1 MKIYKK
7 SMLIEES
14 DNVAVAVEPIQA
26 GECTLVAGEE
36 ITANEY
42 IKEGHKIAR
51 TDIEKGAEIIKYG
64 VHIGVATQFIKKGDW
79 VHEHNV
85 YDDFEEINREQ
96 RAYYRSMAPDAMD
109 YTIHHKYKKEELGLP
124 ETIMGYKRADG
135 SFGIRNQVVV
145 ISLVQCSNNA
155 AQRISAACNVPAT
168 FVDAA
173 CGEFPDRFERTRRG
187 FITTG
192 THPNTFGVVLLSLG
206 CQQTDPEDVAE
217 EIRKTGRPVVN
228 ISIQADGGVTKA
240 IQDGD
245 FFENPALMS
254 AINQCKWFDSTLH
267 IFGLLSDGGV
277 HSHIDHMF
285 ALLEL
290 ARRNGL
296 RKVCFHCFMDGRD
309 TPPQSGIEYID
320 RLQAKIDAV
329 EVGCI
334 ATVSGR
340 YYAMDRDNRWDR
352 VQKAYNAIALGEGE
366 HAATAHE
373 AMEQSYA
380 NGVTDEFV
388 VPVIVTEGATV
399 KDDDAIIF
407 ANFRPD
413 RAREITRAFVDPEFT
428 GFERVQPKIH
438 YVCMTQYDAT
448 IPGVE
453 IAFKPQSLKNT
464 FGEYISDLGMTQLR
478 IAETEKYAHVT
489 FFFNGGVEKEYP
501 GEDRAL
507 IPSPKVA
514 TYDLQPEMS
523 EPAVTEECVKRI
535 LSGKYDVVILNFA
548 NCDMVGHTGV
558 FEAAVK
564 AIEATDDGVG
574 KVVDAILKMGGQC
587 LITADHGNVDQM
599 LDADGV
605 TPFTA
610 HSTNPVPLVMV
621 GHEGKLA
628 EGGVLADLA
637 PTMLD
642 MMGIPQPAEMT
653 GHSLLIR

>member
-240 IQDGD
+240 IQDGIAAVED
-245 FFENPALMS
+245 LKRQAEAQKREPCPLSGLIIGGYNGGSDWTSGLSANPVVGEAIDMHLS
-254 AINQCKWFDSTLH
+254 A
-267 IFGLLSDGGV
+267 GG
-277 HSHIDHMF
+277 
-285 ALLEL
+285 
-290 ARRNGL
+290 R
-296 RKVCFHCFMDGRD
+296 
-309 TPPQSGIEYID
+309 
-320 RLQAKIDAV
+320 AV
-329 EVGCI
+329 EVC
-334 ATVSGR
+334 GR
-340 YYAMDRDNRWDR
+340 GGYPTTAASYEIGMRLMDIGD
-352 VQKAYNAIALGEGE
+352 
-366 HAATAHE
+366 
-373 AMEQSYA
+373 
-380 NGVTDEFV
+380 
-388 VPVIVTEGATV
+388 
-399 KDDDAIIF
+399 
-407 ANFRPD
+407 
-413 RAREITRAFVDPEFT
+413 
-428 GFERVQPKIH
+428 
-438 YVCMTQYDAT
+438 
-448 IPGVE
+448 
-453 IAFKPQSLKNT
+453 
-464 FGEYISDLGMTQLR
+464 
-478 IAETEKYAHVT
+478 
-489 FFFNGGVEKEYP
+489 FFNEDCTRRGGKGLSQVNPTP
-501 GEDRAL
+501 GNNGRH
-507 IPSPKVA
+507 
-514 TYDLQPEMS
+514 T
-523 EPAVTEECVKRI
+523 CV
-535 LSGKYDVVILNFA
+535 
-548 NCDMVGHTGV
+548 
-558 FEAAVK
+558 
-564 AIEATDDGVG
+564 
-574 KVVDAILKMGGQC
+574 
-587 LITADHGNVDQM
+587 
-599 LDADGV
+599 ADGV
-605 TPFTA
+605 APPSGEEADMTTIKITGNPQTATALEDMIDYSAAPMLYGELSLQESGRELYELLLRVANGEETKAEKLGDYSWTTPHGT
-610 HSTNPVPLVMV
+610 SYN
-621 GHEGKLA
+621 G
-628 EGGVLADLA
+628 DY
-637 PTMLD
+637 
-642 MMGIPQPAEMT
+642 
-653 GHSLLIR
+653 

>member
-254 AINQCKWFDSTLH
+254 AINHCSCGGSEAAGRGPEARTL
-267 IFGLLSDGGV
+267 
-277 HSHIDHMF
+277 
-285 ALLEL
+285 
-290 ARRNGL
+290 
-296 RKVCFHCFMDGRD
+296 
-309 TPPQSGIEYID
+309 PPQRTDYR
-320 RLQAKIDAV
+320 RL
-329 EVGCI
+329 
-334 ATVSGR
+334 
-340 YYAMDRDNRWDR
+340 
-352 VQKAYNAIALGEGE
+352 
-366 HAATAHE
+366 
-373 AMEQSYA
+373 
-380 NGVTDEFV
+380 
-388 VPVIVTEGATV
+388 
-399 KDDDAIIF
+399 
-407 ANFRPD
+407 
-413 RAREITRAFVDPEFT
+413 
-428 GFERVQPKIH
+428 
-438 YVCMTQYDAT
+438 
-448 IPGVE
+448 
-453 IAFKPQSLKNT
+453 
-464 FGEYISDLGMTQLR
+464 
-478 IAETEKYAHVT
+478 
-489 FFFNGGVEKEYP
+489 
-501 GEDRAL
+501 
-507 IPSPKVA
+507 
-514 TYDLQPEMS
+514 
-523 EPAVTEECVKRI
+523 
-535 LSGKYDVVILNFA
+535 
-548 NCDMVGHTGV
+548 
-558 FEAAVK
+558 
-564 AIEATDDGVG
+564 
-574 KVVDAILKMGGQC
+574 
-587 LITADHGNVDQM
+587 
-599 LDADGV
+599 
-605 TPFTA
+605 
-610 HSTNPVPLVMV
+610 
-621 GHEGKLA
+621 
-628 EGGVLADLA
+628 
-637 PTMLD
+637 
-642 MMGIPQPAEMT
+642 
-653 GHSLLIR
+653 

>member
-1 MKIYKK
+1 MKKAITPNKAEDKPTQAVKAAAAEPVETAAPAKAEAAAEVKAAPAAAPAEAAKAEPAAEKK
-7 SMLIEES
+7 TAAAKKTTARKTTAAKKTTARKTTAAKKTTTRKTAAKKAEGPKKPTALIIM
-14 DNVAVAVEPIQA
+14 D
-26 GECTLVAGEE
+26 GF
-36 ITANEY
+36 
-42 IKEGHKIAR
+42 GHR
-51 TDIEKGAEIIKYG
+51 DE
-64 VHIGVATQFIKKGDW
+64 KKGNAIEAANTPNLDKIFAENPMTYIGASGLD
-79 VHEHNV
+79 V
-85 YDDFEEINREQ
+85 
-96 RAYYRSMAPDAMD
+96 
-109 YTIHHKYKKEELGLP
+109 GLP
-124 ETIMGYKRADG
+124 DGQMGNSEVGHTNIGAG
-135 SFGIRNQVVV
+135 
-145 ISLVQCSNNA
+145 
-155 AQRISAACNVPAT
+155 RIVYQ
-168 FVDAA
+168 
-173 CGEFPDRFERTRRG
+173 ELTR
-187 FITTG
+187 ITK
-192 THPNTFGVVLLSLG
+192 S
-206 CQQTDPEDVAE
+206 
-217 EIRKTGRPVVN
+217 
-228 ISIQADGGVTKA
+228 

-245 FFENPALMS
+245 FFSNEALMS

-320 RLQAKIDAV
+320 RLQNKIDTL
-329 EVGCI
+329 ELGCI
-334 ATVSGR
+334 ATISGR
-340 YYAMDRDNRWDR
+340 YYAMDRDKRWER
-352 VQKAYNAIALGEGE
+352 VEKAYNAIAEGIGE

-373 AMEQSYA
+373 AMQASYDA
-380 NGVTDEFV
+380 GVTDEFV
-388 VPVIVTEGATV
+388 VPVIVTEGANV

-413 RAREITRAFVDPEFT
+413 RAREITRAFVDQDFD
-428 GFERVQPKIH
+428 GFARTKKNIH

-448 IPGVE
+448 IEGVE

-535 LSGKYDVVILNFA
+535 LSGKYDVIILNFA

-564 AIEATDDGVG
+564 AVEATDDGVG
-574 KVVDAILKMGGQC
+574 KVVAAIQQMGGQC

-621 GHEGKLA
+621 GHPGKLKD
-628 EGGVLADLA
+628 GGVLADLA
-637 PTMLD
+637 PTMLE
-642 MMGIPQPAEMT
+642 MMGLKQPAEMT
-653 GHSLLIR
+653 GHSLLG